1 MIEDLLPNKTDI
13 EAGAGKL
20 LISEP
25 FLQDKSF
32 HRSVVFLC
40 HHDAKESVGYI
51 VNKMS
56 GQYLSEFVPDIH
68 IPVPVYFGGPV
79 GLDTLHMVHTIPH
92 LIGGDKVQEDLY
104 WGGDMESAI
113 ENIKLGKLHTQNCK
127 FFIGYSGWGEGQLQ
141 AELDMKA
148 WLVAHSNPALIF
160 AEEGNEL
167 WHTAIAQLG
176 KRFNPLLFMPDR
188 PELN

>member
-1 MIEDLLPNKTDI
+1 MIEDLLPNKTGI

-68 IPVPVYFGGPV
+68 IPVPVYFCGPV
-79 GLDTLHMVHTIPH
+79 GPH

-141 AELDMKA
+141 VELDMKA

-167 WHTAIAQLG
+167 WHTAIVQLG